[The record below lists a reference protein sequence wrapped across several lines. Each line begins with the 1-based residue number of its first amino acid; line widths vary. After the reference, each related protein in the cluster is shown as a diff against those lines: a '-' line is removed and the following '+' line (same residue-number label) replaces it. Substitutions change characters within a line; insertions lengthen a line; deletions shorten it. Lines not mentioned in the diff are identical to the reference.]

1 MSTWQLVILTVPPLL
16 VAVILHEIAH
26 GAMANYLGD
35 PTAKQLGRISL
46 NPIVHV
52 DPVLTI
58 LLPALLV
65 FAGSPVVFGGAK
77 PVPVNPMYFENPR
90 RGMVWVA
97 LAGPLVNFALA
108 LLAFGFL
115 KILVLVDPD
124 GGFLKLSI
132 GALIVNWVV
141 YSILINLVLG
151 IFNLIPVPPLDGGR
165 IAVGLLP
172 TPWAIRLA
180 RLEPYGIFIVFG
192 LLWLG
197 FFDTVLSPIVRFVL
211 EKLVG

>member
-1 MSTWQLVILTVPPLL
+1 M
-16 VAVILHEIAH
+16 

-46 NPIVHV
+46 NPIVHI

-65 FAGSPVVFGGAK
+65 LAGSPVIFGGAK
-77 PVPVNPMYFENPR
+77 PVPVNPMYFKNPR
-90 RGMVWVA
+90 QGMVWVA
-97 LAGPLVNFALA
+97 LAGPVTNFALA

-115 KILVLVDPD
+115 KILVLVDPQ
-124 GGFLKLSI
+124 GNLLQLAI

-197 FFDTVLSPIVRFVL
+197 FFDTVLSPVVRFVL
-211 EKLVG
+211 ERLSG